1 MARRQSCSDLP
12 PTSIIIPPYSRSSSS
27 SFVAK
32 LSSHSKSAS
41 TDMRSTV
48 KSRLLRNWIGQ
59 NGQQEYKVLERSLAR
74 FHQKDRYRIDVLKTN
89 LLPWIRKDQ
98 PCLDSLSDASLKTGR
113 QLIMQWW
120 STLLAALP
128 DALYTDR
135 CHYFECI
142 IALMTRKEFDEFD
155 RIEDMVSKPTTPSTA
170 RTYIDGS
177 GSVTEHTSST
187 TSVSSS
193 TTLGSGYPFTDSSA
207 FWSSF
212 QQYRKM
218 LTQSLQ
224 YAIERLNQKGVYSNV
239 ITFCAKILA
248 ICFFKLPGVAS
259 GLLHAL
265 PASRSYIVRMAKAMD
280 LTGENCGMPQI
291 MSFFPDHLSPICF
304 IGTGTWWREFEKQKH
319 KMNSGEAP
327 PPMEMYGNWVRRWQ
341 SDDSEL
347 FFAFYRHY
355 HHCLAQYLEV
365 PLQRIQA
372 GGWATSAIT
381 PKVYAGAPGYLYLSA
396 FFMTKIEGLVHREIH
411 PVTTIVQ
418 FEPNSNGNGTA
429 ERDRAMASVAT
440 GEFPGSAAPPAV
452 KLPGANGGA
461 DAGKDNA
468 NGGGPATGKPKVL
481 DMASRRFV
489 ETIVAIMEDHG
500 NIYGAMLDIWIKA
513 VVTKTSVY
521 DVESIF
527 CLLDFL
533 DMLIAEL
540 ESRECIRLYDN
551 EWSTIPLNTGS
562 NIRFV
567 PIHVQFILST
577 LHLLLTGSDH
587 TVTLVRTISFIYQN
601 FSLLTSTVSTLE
613 QLTLGT
619 LLSPDVFEK
628 CFLHWARN
636 VRLYYM
642 RCLVWRV
649 AKIGGGV
656 GILPGWKSWTPQ
668 TFTSTQRSTLGGMAS
683 SAGPN
688 LDSTAKRTTTREALE
703 SLKGLPVEQS
713 LSLIVRNIFEVMESR
728 IDMVKRQYAG
738 ELDDVMSPKISDKGS
753 EFSPESAPSS
763 PTPSDHIS
771 SPASATASISSTGE
785 GSPTAP
791 SFRQRSL
798 SDGMVQDEESREKAR
813 AFYQLQSQQICLSN
827 QTLATSDSETLKA
840 TSKDK
845 PKKPSSRSSLIGRK
859 FRRLSRTDSP
869 AETSPGWDSQQR
881 GSFESDSTLYDP
893 SFANLVGGS
902 ASSANKRASTGSMPL
917 TAGSL
922 FRWMFLGGQSN
933 KLSSGDSNGGSN
945 PDLYSE
951 RSEDKLQGSHHSLAS
966 FSSASSSA
974 SLTLQMN
981 NNDQSSDAYRH
992 GGNDRSFYNPQL
1004 TSSLRYGLDLRRYPE
1019 HLNIYAARSIPE
1031 HNAVLNEYVDWLAQ
1045 CHTYGIKSRIG
1056 NAANG
1061 PAMSAQNQG
1070 QCQLGGV
1077 PGIGLGPGMNCTGD
1091 VEELFGRF
1099 SVFSLSMGGV
1109 VDASAVA
1116 GHQDEW
1122 ISPGMA
1128 QMMMLRFPGLVA
1140 EWPKFWN
1147 NSRDASG
1154 PPPGPITTLPALA
1167 VVNNP
1172 VFSIGK
1178 GNAGGVGGGVG
1189 AGAGGAFGG
1198 ASLNGFGSGNGP
1210 SSLKH
1215 QQQAQMHHQQQMQL
1229 WSRNAAAAAAAAA
1242 SVGQQGAPMSNTT
1255 GSAPVAASKY

>member
-12 PTSIIIPPYSRSSSS
+12 PTSIIIPPYSRTSSPP
-27 SFVAK
+27 FVSK
-32 LSSHSKSAS
+32 VSSHSRSAS
-41 TDMRSTV
+41 TDMRPSV

-59 NGQQEYKVLERSLAR
+59 SGQQEYKVLERSLAR
-74 FHQKDRYRIDVLKTN
+74 FHQKDRYRIDVLKTS
-89 LLPWIRKDQ
+89 LLPWLRKDQ
-98 PCLDSLSDASLKTGR
+98 PSLDSLSETSLRTGR

-120 STLLAALP
+120 TTLLAVLP

-155 RIEDMVSKPTTPSTA
+155 RLEDVVSKPTTPSTV
-170 RTYIDGS
+170 RTFLD
-177 GSVTEHTSST
+177 GSVTEHNSSS

-193 TTLGSGYPFTDSSA
+193 TTLGSGYPFSDSGA

-212 QQYRKM
+212 HQYRKM

-248 ICFFKLPGVAS
+248 LCFFKLPGVAF

-265 PASRSYIVRMAKAMD
+265 PASRSYISRMAKAMD
-280 LTGENCGMPQI
+280 LIGENCGMPQI
-291 MSFFPDHLSPICF
+291 MTFFPEHLAPICF
-304 IGTGTWWREFEKQKH
+304 TGTGSWWREFENQKRRTATGD
-319 KMNSGEAP
+319 SV
-327 PPMEMYGNWVRRWQ
+327 PPMEMFGNWVRRWQ

-355 HHCLAQYLEV
+355 HHCLSQYLEA

-396 FFMTKIEGLVHREIH
+396 FFLTKIEGLVHREIH

-418 FEPNSNGNGTA
+418 FEPNAANGNGAA

-440 GEFPGSAAPPAV
+440 GEFPGTAAPPAV
-452 KLPGANGGA
+452 KANG
-461 DAGKDNA
+461 DGKDS
-468 NGGGPATGKPKVL
+468 NGGPTNGKPKVL

-521 DVESIF
+521 DVESVF

-540 ESRECIRLYDN
+540 ESRECIRLYDS
-551 EWSTIPLNTGS
+551 ELSTVPLNTGP
-562 NIRFV
+562 NIVFV

-577 LHLLLTGSDH
+577 LHLLLTASDH
-587 TVTLVRTISFIYQN
+587 TVTLMRTISFIYQN
-601 FSLLTSTVSTLE
+601 FSLLTGTVQTLE

-649 AKIGGGV
+649 ARIGGGV
-656 GILPGWKSWTPQ
+656 GVLPGFRAWTP
-668 TFTSTQRSTLGGMAS
+668 SARSSMQEGSVPTGGMMAAS
-683 SAGPN
+683 SNGGATS
-688 LDSTAKRTTTREALE
+688 DSSIKKKVKDSPPTSRGSVAE
-703 SLKGLPVEQS
+703 SP

-728 IDMVKRQYAG
+728 IDMVKRQYSG
-738 ELDDVMSPKISDKGS
+738 ELSEVMSTRISDKES
-753 EFSPESAPSS
+753 ESLTCDSAPSS
-763 PTPSDHIS
+763 PGLENVPSISTAGDSPAGS
-771 SPASATASISSTGE
+771 SPS
-785 GSPTAP
+785 
-791 SFRQRSL
+791 RQRSL
-798 SDGMVQDEESREKAR
+798 SDGTMMHNGGDDDSQERAR
-813 AFYQLQSQQICLSN
+813 SFYQLQAQQIYLTH
-827 QTLATSDSETLKA
+827 QKLTASDDGI
-840 TSKDK
+840 KDK
-845 PKKPSSRSSLIGRK
+845 DKDRAKKSSSRSSLLSRK
-859 FRRLSRTDSP
+859 FRRLSRPDSS
-869 AETSPGWDSQQR
+869 AGSDGQQQR
-881 GSFESDSTLYDP
+881 HSFQEGDAGLYDP
-893 SFANLVGGS
+893 TLGNLMGGGQNS
-902 ASSANKRASTGSMPL
+902 PNGSTKRASTGSNSL

-922 FRWMFLGGQSN
+922 FRWMFMGGQSSGSSN
-933 KLSSGDSNGGSN
+933 KLSALVSGGGGGSSSGDRSPYSN
-945 PDLYSE
+945 
-951 RSEDKLQGSHHSLAS
+951 QSLAS
-966 FSSASSSA
+966 QSSTSSLS
-974 SLTLQMN
+974 SLTLMN
-981 NNDQSSDAYRH
+981 SYNEQAGDVYRH
-992 GGNDRSFYNPQL
+992 RGNGYGTSYPRPLTDSF
-1004 TSSLRYGLDLRRYPE
+1004 LRYGMKSRKYPDHLTTYAGRALPE
-1019 HLNIYAARSIPE
+1019 HT
-1031 HNAVLNEYVDWLAQ
+1031 AVLNEYVDWLAQ
-1045 CHTYGIKSRIG
+1045 CNAYGIKSKMG
-1056 NAANG
+1056 YAQQGSSNG
-1061 PAMSAQNQG
+1061 GGTAGQG
-1070 QCQLGGV
+1070 AGQPGGV
-1077 PGIGLGPGMNCTGD
+1077 PGLGLGTSPAATGSMGEGCGVVSGD
-1091 VEELFGRF
+1091 F
-1099 SVFSLSMGGV
+1099 SIFSLSLGKV
-1109 VDASAVA
+1109 VDASTVS
-1116 GHQDEW
+1116 GHHHDEW
-1122 ISPGMA
+1122 ISAGMA
-1128 QMMMLRFPGLVA
+1128 QMMILRFPGLVV

-1147 NSRDASG
+1147 NSREASG
-1154 PPPGPITTLPALA
+1154 PPPGPITTLTAMA

-1172 VFSIGK
+1172 MLSLGK
-1178 GNAGGVGGGVG
+1178 GNAGGVGGGVS
-1189 AGAGGAFGG
+1189 AGAGGSFGG
-1198 ASLNGFGSGNGP
+1198 ASLNGSSGNGP

-1242 SVGQQGAPMSNTT
+1242 
-1255 GSAPVAASKY
+1255 AASATSGAAAT